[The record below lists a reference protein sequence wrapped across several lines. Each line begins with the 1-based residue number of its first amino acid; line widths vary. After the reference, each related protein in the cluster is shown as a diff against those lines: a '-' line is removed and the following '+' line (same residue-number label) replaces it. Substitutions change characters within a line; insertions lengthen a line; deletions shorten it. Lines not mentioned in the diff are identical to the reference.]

1 MRRRGRVWRLLGR
14 AGLGRGGWVFVAA
27 AAAAYVLVLLL
38 FEALVVF
45 VRVCGVALLF
55 KVSESEWRAF

>member
-1 MRRRGRVWRLLGR
+1 MMRRRGRVWRLLGR

-38 FEALVVF
+38 FEALVV
-45 VRVCGVALLF
+45 R
-55 KVSESEWRAF
+55 